1 MHSISEGIKQILHS
15 KKIAIISHINA
26 DADAICSSM
35 ALKLLIKARTQ
46 RKHETPIIDI
56 FTDTE
61 QISDLYLPI
70 VSHLAL
76 NKQRFKKYDLA
87 ISLDCPNVYRLGRF
101 KEIFCNAKD
110 TLMIDHHDTCE
121 NFARNNICKKVSST
135 CEIIYNEL
143 ILKRNWKA
151 NEETYRLLYTGIIT
165 DTNDL
170 TQNTLNSTHHVI
182 ADLMEVDTKLGLSLE
197 SIKDHFFK
205 NTTKQKTM
213 LFQRALQSLAFFE
226 NDQIAIMKIF
236 KQDLIETGC
245 KQEDTLG
252 IVDYAVKMKGVKVGV
267 IFIKQ
272 EDNSYY
278 VSLRSKD
285 KINVGII
292 AKSLGGGGHFNVSA
306 FQSKEPLADL
316 KQQIITLCKQQ
327 FSTAPTGDEEIENL
341 FTEDI

>member
-1 MHSISEGIKQILHS
+1 MHSTSEGIKQILHN

-35 ALKLLIKARTQ
+35 ALKLLIKTRSKN
-46 RKHETPIIDI
+46 KHDKPIIDI
-56 FTDTE
+56 FSDTD
-61 QISDLYLPI
+61 QISDLYIPI

-87 ISLDCPNVYRLGRF
+87 ISLDSPNIYRLGRF
-101 KEIFCNAKD
+101 KDIFCSAKD
-110 TLMIDHHDTCE
+110 TLMIDHHETCE
-121 NFARNNICKKVSST
+121 NFAKNNICKKVSST

-143 ILKRNWKA
+143 ILKRKWKA
-151 NEETYRLLYTGIIT
+151 VDEVYRLLYAGIIT

-170 TQNTLNSTHHVI
+170 TQNTFNSTHHVI
-182 ADLMEVDTKLGLSLE
+182 ADLMEMDTKLGLSLE

-205 NTTKQKTM
+205 NTTKQKTL

-226 NDQIAIMKIF
+226 NDQIAVMKIF

-252 IVDYAVKMKGVKVGV
+252 IVDYAVKMKGVKVGI

-285 KINVGII
+285 KINVASI
-292 AKSLGGGGHFNVSA
+292 AKSFGGGGHFNVSA

-316 KQQIITLCKQQ
+316 KQQIISLCRQQ
-327 FSTAPTGDEEIENL
+327 FSTAPTGNDEIENL
-341 FTEDI
+341 FTEEV